1 MLQSFVEKDENNMVD
16 YNVSSRFLGDMI
28 KRFFS
33 PALLQ
38 KKAKTNKINYFLFF
52 FIYKFFSKNEFKP
65 QNKF

>member
-33 PALLQ
+33 PVLLQ
-38 KKAKTNKINYFLFF
+38 KKVRRNLINSDEN
-52 FIYKFFSKNEFKP
+52 FIL
-65 QNKF
+65 